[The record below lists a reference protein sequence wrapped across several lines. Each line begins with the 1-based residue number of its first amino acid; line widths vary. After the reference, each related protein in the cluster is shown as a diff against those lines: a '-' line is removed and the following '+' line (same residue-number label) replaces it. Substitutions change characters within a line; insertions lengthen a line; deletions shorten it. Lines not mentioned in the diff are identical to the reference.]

1 MAVTEPER
9 RDIAVLLVD
18 DEALMRSGLR
28 LLLEGAADI
37 SVVGEAE
44 NGLAAVDAVAELDPD
59 VVLMDV
65 RMPVM
70 GGIEALQHLRK
81 ADPEA
86 PPVVMLTA
94 FDTDSAVLESLR
106 GGAAGFLLKSC
117 SPATLQNA
125 VRAAAHDQPVI
136 SPQSLDRLVRLAHT
150 AESPRMMSPRDH
162 PELATLSSRE
172 REIADLIA
180 QGLGNQEI
188 AALLFVTLATVKTH
202 VARLMAKLGV
212 DNRVQVAIAV
222 LEERTGGRR
231 AE

>member
-1 MAVTEPER
+1 MIGPER
-9 RDIAVLLVD
+9 SQIAVLLVD

-28 LLLEGAADI
+28 LVLEGAADM
-37 SVVGEAE
+37 SVVAEAE
-44 NGLAAVDAVAELDPD
+44 NGQEAVAAVVALRPD

-70 GGIEALQHLRK
+70 GGIEALVHMRA
-81 ADPEA
+81 ADPDG

-94 FDTDSAVLESLR
+94 FDTDAAVLESLR

-117 SPATLQNA
+117 SPATLQSA

-136 SPQSLDRLVRLAHT
+136 SPQSLDRLLRLA
-150 AESPRMMSPRDH
+150 APAGSPPMMSSQGH
-162 PELATLSSRE
+162 PELAALSNRE

-202 VARLMAKLGV
+202 VARLMSKLGV
-212 DNRVQVAIAV
+212 NNRVQVAIAV
-222 LEERTGGRR
+222 LEDR
-231 AE
+231 AGD

>member
-1 MAVTEPER
+1 MTEPKR
-9 RDIAVLLVD
+9 REIAVLLVD

-28 LLLEGAADI
+28 LLLEGSADM
-37 SVVGEAE
+37 SVVAEAE
-44 NGLAAVDAVAELDPD
+44 NGQEAVAAVAALHPD

-70 GGIEALQHLRK
+70 GGIEALKDIRT
-81 ADPEA
+81 ADPDA

-106 GGAAGFLLKSC
+106 AGAAGFILKSC
-117 SPATLQNA
+117 SPATLQSA

-136 SPQSLDRLVRLAHT
+136 SPQSLDRLLRLADT
-150 AESPRMMSPRDH
+150 AESPRVMSRRGH
-162 PELATLSSRE
+162 PKLATLSGRE

-202 VARLMAKLGV
+202 VARLMTKLGV
-212 DNRVQVAIAV
+212 DSRVQVAIAV
-222 LEERTGGRR
+222 LEESAGK
-231 AE
+231 